1 MAGTGISFHTVGVKH
16 SVDSVGPLWVSSG
29 FRLFLLVGLALVVYA
44 AVFHAGFIWDDDA
57 HITRNIP
64 IQTDDGLARIW
75 TEPGATP
82 QYYPLTFTLFWMQHR
97 LWGMDPLGYHLVN
110 LMLHLL
116 NACLLGW
123 LMVRLRIP
131 GAWWA
136 ACLFAVHPVHVMS
149 VAWVTELKNVL
160 SLALGLGS
168 IHAWI
173 SARSA
178 SHHRLA
184 WLWWPCALAF
194 FIAAIAAKTASVYV
208 PAGMLALLAWSR
220 TPLRSR
226 AWIFPLLLLGL
237 GGAAASFTLHFETVV
252 VGASGP
258 EYQLAFLERMLL
270 SARAFWFYVGKL
282 LMPVHLSF
290 IYPRWEIPL
299 PLWNVVYLVALVLL
313 LLLLLRSRV
322 SWRYSLGVAVLYY
335 FAAGPSLLMAKIIY
349 MMRYTFV
356 SDHWIYF
363 SSPAFCMVA
372 GAALVR
378 IASPERS
385 PFVRWLPALL
395 IGALAVAGYQRTQ
408 IFESSQSIY
417 EDTLRKNPASWMAH
431 NNYGLV
437 LKDQGR
443 SVEAEG
449 HFRESIQLRPD
460 NAKAW
465 NNLGLVLKAQH
476 RLTEAE
482 QAFRS
487 AVDIDLHFSEAR
499 SNLGL
504 LLVEQ
509 GSVEEGMAQ
518 LQEAIRLWPE
528 SPHGYNQLGLAQ
540 IRLGDKNTATGTFLR
555 GLEQNPYA
563 IELISNLASMLMDGG
578 RLDEA
583 LLQYNQAVKLQ
594 PDQPYLRYNLARACR
609 AAGLNQAAID
619 SFRQAIRLDRQW
631 AQPYADLGA
640 LFLQQKQIPAALD
653 VFQEAAARGV
663 ASAALFSNYG
673 TALAMA
679 GRLDQAEQVLMRA
692 LALDPSHQD
701 ARNNLAALRAMIGG
715 PEVRTQTTIDT
726 PGIP

>member
-1 MAGTGISFHTVGVKH
+1 MDNVHT
-16 SVDSVGPLWVSSG
+16 LWTSLG
-29 FRLFLLVGLALVVYA
+29 FRLFLLAGLTLVVYA
-44 AVFHAGFIWDDDA
+44 PVFQAGFIWDDDA

-82 QYYPLTFTLFWMQHR
+82 QYYPLTFTLFWIQHR
-97 LWGMDPLGYHLVN
+97 LWGLDPLGYHLVN

-123 LMVRLRIP
+123 LMVRLKIP
-131 GAWWA
+131 GSWWA
-136 ACLFAVHPVHVMS
+136 ALLFAVHPVHVMS

-160 SLALGLGS
+160 SLALGLGAM
-168 IHAWI
+168 HAWI

-184 WLWWPCALAF
+184 WLWWPCSLAF
-194 FIAAIAAKTASVYV
+194 FLAAMAAKTASVYV
-208 PAGMLALLAWSR
+208 PAGMLALLAWQRAS
-220 TPLRSR
+220 LRSR

-237 GGAAASFTLHFETVV
+237 GGVAATFTLRFETVI

-258 EYQLAFLERMLL
+258 EHQLALLERMLL
-270 SARAFWFYVGKL
+270 SARAFWFYAGKL

-299 PLWNVVYLVALVLL
+299 PWWSGLYLVALVVVLL
-313 LLLLLRSRV
+313 LLLWSRFA
-322 SWRYSLGVAVLYY
+322 WRYSLGLAVLYF
-335 FAAGPSLLMAKIIY
+335 FAAGPSLLLAKIIY

-378 IASPERS
+378 IASPGR
-385 PFVRWLPALL
+385 PPILRWLPGLL
-395 IGALAVAGYQRTQ
+395 IGVLAIVGYQRAL

-417 EDTLRKNPASWMAH
+417 EETLRRNPASWMAH

-443 SVEAEG
+443 AAEAES
-449 HFRESIQLRPD
+449 HFREAIRLRPD
-460 NAKAW
+460 NARAW

-482 QAFRS
+482 LAFRS
-487 AVDIDLHFSEAR
+487 AIDIDLHFSEAR

-509 GSVEEGMAQ
+509 ESVEEGMEQ
-518 LQEAIRLWPE
+518 LKEAIRLWPE

-540 IRLGDKNTATGTFLR
+540 IRLGEKDAAIDTFLR
-555 GLEQNPYA
+555 GLEHHPYA
-563 IELISNLASMLMDGG
+563 TELISNLASMLMAGG

-583 LLQYNQAVKLQ
+583 VFQYNQAVKLQ
-594 PDQPYLRYNLARACR
+594 PDQPYLRYNLARAYR
-609 AAGLNQAAID
+609 AAGFNQAAID
-619 SFRQAIRLDRQW
+619 SFRQAIRLDSQW

-640 LFLQQKQIPAALD
+640 LYLQQKQIPAALGI
-653 VFQEAAARGV
+653 FQEAAAGGV
-663 ASAALFSNYG
+663 ESAALLSNYG

-679 GRLDQAEQVLMRA
+679 GRPDQAEQVLIRA
-692 LALDPSHQD
+692 LTLDPSHQD
-701 ARNNLAALRAMIGG
+701 ARNNLAALREMMGS
-715 PEVRTQTTIDT
+715 PDVPTQTTIDA
-726 PGIP
+726 PRIP